1 MMKNLALILI
11 TSIIFIASACNKND
25 KSQRFKYLTTPT
37 WTSDTLYA
45 NGVDASGPGQI
56 LEIFK
61 GDCKF
66 NEDGTGNFVDYT
78 GTWIFNTDETKITI
92 FTQSLSFPIT
102 CNIVELTATSF
113 KVTTSVPNPL
123 NLSEQLAIRMTFKAK

>member
-1 MMKNLALILI
+1 MKNLAFFLLASVILI
-11 TSIIFIASACNKND
+11 AASCNKND

-37 WTSDTLYA
+37 WVSDTLLA
-45 NGVDASGPGQI
+45 NGVDAGGPGQF

-61 GDCKF
+61 GECKF

-78 GTWIFNTDETKITI
+78 GTWSFSPDETKITI
-92 FTQSLSFPIT
+92 LTESLSFPIT

-123 NLSEQLAIRMTFKAK
+123 NLSDQIAIRMTFKAK